1 MAQIEAAKQLL
12 KNAEQKV
19 VEARK
24 HLQEL
29 VDTEAHSLL
38 MKADEGCG
46 FCVINYFGV
55 GSIEPLEKIS
65 VNTDY
70 DTLEVLEED
79 FLQPYG
85 YLEVVVKGDEETL
98 FISGDKIRV
107 IRKDGSLK
115 QIISSP
121 LM

>member
-1 MAQIEAAKQLL
+1 MTQIEAAKQLL
-12 KNAEQKV
+12 KNTEQKLI
-19 VEARK
+19 EARK

-38 MKADEGCG
+38 MKADEGRG
-46 FCVINYFGV
+46 FCVINYFGI

-70 DTLEVLEED
+70 DTAEVLEDD

-85 YLEVVVKGDEETL
+85 YLEVVVKGDEEPL